1 MNGASFLLFILLV
14 SSLLSLTVSSSA
26 TTPVVRSA
34 SGPVRGLVLRTVWHS
49 IEYSSFKGI
58 PYAEP
63 PLGDLRFKPPV
74 PKKPWRNVLNA
85 FEEGSMC
92 PQLNLM
98 TSELRGRENCLYLNV
113 FTREVEFKDKLKLR
127 PVMVWMYGGAYFE
140 GYSNASLYGPD
151 FFMEEDIVLVSFN
164 YRLGV
169 LGFLALD
176 HPDAMGNAGL
186 KDQNL
191 VLHWV
196 QKNIAAFAGDPKRVT
211 IFGES
216 AGATSVGF
224 HTLSERSRESV
235 HFLSNLSSMFSGL
248 FLRSIS
254 MSGTPLCLW
263 AYHTPEKMI
272 QNAYKLAS
280 LLNFVPTSK
289 DDLLN
294 YFRQAA
300 ASSLVIAAQKID
312 LNFLPFRPTREN
324 PEIDLTNSTFLT
336 ECPITKYNNGDFHHH
351 DVMLGYTRDEVLLF
365 LGPPIGVANMID
377 WALKYVE
384 HASKYKEISEEPIN
398 LFART
403 ISDLYKMSY
412 RKLEKLMVDIF
423 FSGPIDLTQ
432 RLLAEY
438 NKGHPIYYY
447 RLSYQTKYSW
457 HKVEHNPL
465 NGTAHFDDVGYIF
478 NSKAL
483 HAPTNPRNRFNRFR
497 KRMVNMW
504 ANFAKYGNPTPKDKN
519 RIVNWIASGKDGLQ
533 LDINTIPRMHE
544 RFTDKNAE
552 DFERIY
558 YRILPLVSSCVK
570 RSTNFFDFV

>member
-1 MNGASFLLFILLV
+1 MNGTSLLLFICLV
-14 SSLLSLTVSSSA
+14 TSLASLAVSFFA
-26 TTPVVRSA
+26 TPVVRTP

-74 PKKPWRNVLNA
+74 PKKPWRNVLYA
-85 FEEGSMC
+85 FKEGSMC

-98 TSELRGRENCLYLNV
+98 TSELGGHENCLYLNV

-127 PVMVWMYGGAYFE
+127 PVMVWMYGGAYFT
-140 GYSNASLYGPD
+140 GYSNTSVYGPD

-196 QKNIAAFAGDPKRVT
+196 QRNIAAFAGDPKRVT

-224 HTLSERSRESV
+224 HTLSERSR
-235 HFLSNLSSMFSGL
+235 GL

-272 QNAYKLAS
+272 QNAYKLAN
-280 LLNFVPTSK
+280 LLNFVPKSK

-294 YFRQAA
+294 YFRQAP
-300 ASSLVIAAQKID
+300 ASSLVIAAQNVD

-324 PEIDLTNSTFLT
+324 PEIDYTNSTFLT

-377 WALKYVE
+377 WALKYVK
-384 HASKYKEISEEPIN
+384 HASKLKEITKEPID

-403 ISDLYKMSY
+403 ISDLYKTSY
-412 RKLEKLMVDIF
+412 RKLETLMVDIF
-423 FSGPIDLTQ
+423 FAGPIDLTQ

-478 NSKAL
+478 NSKEL
-483 HAPTNPRNRFNRFR
+483 HAPTSPRNRFNRFR

-519 RIVNWIASGKDGLQ
+519 RMVNWIDSSKDGLQ
-533 LDINTIPRMHE
+533 LDINTVPRMHE
-544 RFTDKNAE
+544 RFTDKKE
-552 DFERIY
+552 EEFQRLY
-558 YRILPLVSSCVK
+558 YRILPLVSSCVEQPTK
-570 RSTNFFDFV
+570 FFDFV